1 MVSLMAENK
10 SKINLKILLKMAVIS
25 NLDFKKKRKVWVL
38 LVTVIEKVYQ
48 DRLDKAR
55 NKKVGPE
62 IQVEI
67 LTVQLKLF

>member
-55 NKKVGPE
+55 NKK
-62 IQVEI
+62 
-67 LTVQLKLF
+67 